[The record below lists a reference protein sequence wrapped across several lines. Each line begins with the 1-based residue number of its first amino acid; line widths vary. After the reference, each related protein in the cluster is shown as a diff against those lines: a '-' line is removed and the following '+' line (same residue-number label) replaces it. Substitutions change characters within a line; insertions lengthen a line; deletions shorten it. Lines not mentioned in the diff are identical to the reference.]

1 MASIGD
7 VLNGRYRLIR
17 LRGQGGMSD
26 VYEATDERRGVA
38 VAVKVVRSDDPD
50 LARRLQQEVRALGRV
65 EHPGL
70 VRLLDTG
77 VVEDHAYL
85 VMELVDGSTLAQLL
99 RAGPLGAERTAQIG
113 AALADGLAYA
123 HGQGIVHRDVKPSNI
138 LMGSDGNARLGD
150 FGIARLLD
158 GSTLTVTGTTLGTA
172 AYMAPEQIEDHQVG
186 AAADVWSLGM
196 VLLECL
202 TGHRVYEGSPA
213 EIVGRRRSG
222 PVPVEPGLPVPW
234 KLLLGGMLERRPDQR
249 LDSAQVA
256 TLLATSP
263 FREPWEG
270 SAIHRLDPTAAMA
283 TATPTAIPDP
293 SPLTSR
299 GIPTVILPP
308 AQPGDWPPVQ
318 PGDGRRRTRYWWVGV
333 LGLVVVAAIAIGL
346 ALASGTGPTGH
357 HPPTTTVTTRVTTTI
372 PTTTVSTTTTTTTI
386 APTTTIATAPAT
398 APPAPG
404 PTPGKG
410 PGHGHGHGHG
420 QDQ

>member
-1 MASIGD
+1 M
-7 VLNGRYRLIR
+7 V
-17 LRGQGGMSD
+17 
-26 VYEATDERRGVA
+26 RRW
-38 VAVKVVRSDDPD
+38 RS
-50 LARRLQQEVRALGRV
+50 
-65 EHPGL
+65 
-70 VRLLDTG
+70 
-77 VVEDHAYL
+77 
-85 VMELVDGSTLAQLL
+85 SC
-99 RAGPLGAERTAQIG
+99 AGPLGAERTAQIG

-299 GIPTVILPP
+299 GIPTVILLPP
-308 AQPGDWPPVQ
+308 NRV
-318 PGDGRRRTRYWWVGV
+318 
-333 LGLVVVAAIAIGL
+333 IGL
-346 ALASGTGPTGH
+346 PFNRVMGAAGPDIGGWVCWAWWWWRQSPSGWP
-357 HPPTTTVTTRVTTTI
+357 
-372 PTTTVSTTTTTTTI
+372 S
-386 APTTTIATAPAT
+386 PAER
-398 APPAPG
+398 AQRAIIRLRPR
-404 PTPGKG
+404 
-410 PGHGHGHGHG
+410 
-420 QDQ
+420 